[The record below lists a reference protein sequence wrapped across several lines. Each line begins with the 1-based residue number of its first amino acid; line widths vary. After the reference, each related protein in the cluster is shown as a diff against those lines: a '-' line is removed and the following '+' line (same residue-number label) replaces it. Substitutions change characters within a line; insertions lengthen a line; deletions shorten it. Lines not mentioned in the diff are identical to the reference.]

1 MSGWPRSVDRP
12 CPSLKHWEKDHILRK
27 PRNCWVD
34 WMRGLWWCL
43 SQAWPLPVRSGFRI
57 QEFFHRQFAFLNEF
71 SLIPDF
77 HVETGR
83 WKLDSSCIRGIPL
96 VLKEVSLG
104 SCHQNWS
111 PNTLLHTQDGKV
123 SFPACILCIWTLFW
137 SYSSSSLYESP
148 CPLVPTDVKFL
159 GIHFFV
165 EFIIVSVSHGASDL
179 AFDSIDSG
187 TLKGIPNL
195 TMVMTAISSWNPSP
209 CLSSKYKWGEF
220 PTFYF
225 FLLFLVSATVF
236 VTENMQKQQSR
247 KESLSIN
254 LIGNVLKLQKNNEKS
269 FEQHKRK
276 IYNLSI
282 LDIRFCRLSIIRIF
296 KIPFIK
302 LICLSLR
309 FLISYRN
316 VLWTPYTSIDPTL
329 QMKLEPAFWQVFVAR
344 EIKQQ
349 GLVSGV
355 KLQFRKPPVQEFLKL
370 SF

>member
-1 MSGWPRSVDRP
+1 MMMFI
-12 CPSLKHWEKDHILRK
+12 PSLAPAGNVRLQTSRIL
-27 PRNCWVD
+27 PPTIC
-34 WMRGLWWCL
+34 
-43 SQAWPLPVRSGFRI
+43 
-57 QEFFHRQFAFLNEF
+57 FLNEF

-179 AFDSIDSG
+179 AFDSINSG

-254 LIGNVLKLQKNNEKS
+254 LIGMS
-269 FEQHKRK
+269 
-276 IYNLSI
+276 S
-282 LDIRFCRLSIIRIF
+282 
-296 KIPFIK
+296 
-302 LICLSLR
+302 
-309 FLISYRN
+309 SYRKTTRKVSN
-316 VLWTPYTSIDPTL
+316 NTSAKFTTCQYWTSD
-329 QMKLEPAFWQVFVAR
+329 FVDCPS
-344 EIKQQ
+344 
-349 GLVSGV
+349 L
-355 KLQFRKPPVQEFLKL
+355 EFLKSHL
-370 SF
+370 SN